1 MQRITT
7 FAALLVSMSLV
18 ACGPKLVQ
26 ERLDPDEDI
35 TLNTRWNDVDAHEAA
50 HTMISSCL
58 ETPWLVRYSA
68 LNDGQRPKVIVSRVQ
83 NKTDEHIDV
92 ETLTNE
98 IRTELIHSGEVRFL
112 DAKMRD
118 DIIREYEYQN
128 SGMVRKDQAKGPG
141 HQLGADFLLAGE
153 ISSISSELAG
163 KKLVTYHVDLRL
175 TNLATSEIEW
185 AERHKIKKLFER
197 SGYSR

>member
-1 MQRITT
+1 MPRLTT
-7 FAALLVSMSLV
+7 LAALFISMSLA

-35 TLNTRWNDVDAHEAA
+35 TLNTRWNDIDAHESA
-50 HTMISSCL
+50 HTMIESCL
-58 ETPWLVRYSA
+58 DTPWIVRYTA
-68 LNDGQRPKVIVSRVQ
+68 LNDGARPIVIVTRIQ

-98 IRTELIHSGEVRFL
+98 VRTELIHSGQVRFL

-118 DIIREYEYQN
+118 DIVTEYEYMN
-128 SGMVRKDQAKGPG
+128 SGMVRKDQRKGPG
-141 HQLGADFLLAGE
+141 DQLGADFLLAGE
-153 ISSISSELAG
+153 ISSISSELDDQ
-163 KKLVTYHVDLRL
+163 KLVTYHVDLRL

-197 SGYSR
+197 SGYSY

>member
-1 MQRITT
+1 MRRLKP
-7 FAALLVSMSLV
+7 FAILVVALSIAS
-18 ACGPKLVQ
+18 CGPKLVQ

-50 HTMISSCL
+50 HTMIESCL
-58 ETPWLVRYSA
+58 DTAWLVRFA
-68 LNDGQRPKVIVSRVQ
+68 ARNDGARPIVIVTRVK

-98 IRTELIHSGEVRFL
+98 IRTELIHSGQVRFV
-112 DAKMRD
+112 DAKLRD
-118 DIIREYEYQN
+118 DIIAEYDYMN
-128 SGMVRKDQAKGPG
+128 SGMVRKDQRKGPG
-141 HQLGADFLLAGE
+141 QQLGADFLLAGE
-153 ISSISSELAG
+153 ISSISSELG
-163 KKLVTYHVDLRL
+163 DQKLVTYHVDLRL

-197 SGYSR
+197 SGYSY